1 MFKLLDATRQAG
13 ITLTESFAM
22 WPAAAVSGW
31 YFAHPEAR
39 YFGIGR
45 IERDQ
50 VADYA
55 KRKGMDLATMER
67 WLAPN
72 LAYDPA
78 RPEAEA
84 AE

>member
-1 MFKLLDATRQAG
+1 MRQHVLAPHVG
-13 ITLTESFAM
+13 QRA
-22 WPAAAVSGW
+22 PVR
-31 YFAHPEAR
+31 AR
-39 YFGIGR
+39 LGVVGR
-45 IERDQ
+45 RERDL

-55 KRKGMDLATMER
+55 RRKGMDLATMER

-78 RPEAEA
+78 RADAEA